1 MKRWWLLG
9 FVAAS
14 VGCSAKVS
22 GAGGDGGGNDA
33 GNSGGT
39 PDGGSGGDGGPSI
52 DGGGGGGPDGGNPAD
67 SGTSGGSQS
76 VLQRGNDV
84 YRRGNFTQPALTVAA
99 AATMAPDTAFNAA
112 ARFSGNVNAS
122 LLYLEAGPANA
133 GCPPAASGCTATG
146 RAAGN
151 GIFVVSANKDVYA
164 IDETSGL
171 TVWDTHFP
179 VTGDGVLGTPVID
192 AASRTLVVAVGASGH
207 HEVHALSVD
216 DGSERTGWPVM
227 LSLTTLSYGGTQF
240 NSVDE
245 NQRGALLLLNGIVY
259 VPFGGHYG
267 DGGTYHGWVVAIRLS
282 NPNQFAGWA
291 TAGLKEGIWGH
302 GGLASDG
309 TSVFA
314 ATGNGNAA
322 AHDSSTDSEEV
333 VRITGMAGFNR
344 VATDVYFPSYWS
356 KMDGSDLDYGASTPA
371 YAPLPP
377 GSQPAGI
384 LVAPSKAGQVYFLD
398 ASNLS
403 RGTYPA
409 QGGEMV
415 DLTVASITAESVYT
429 SPTIYTSASGIHAA
443 INVGVAAAGCPGG
456 LTGNKMIISMLIQPG
471 VTPVAKE
478 VWCSKVNLDTSGDGH
493 HNAPPISTTTDGVS
507 ANALV
512 WFLNGTTAGVQLTA
526 VDGDTG
532 VPVLAATSGAACPGV
547 QNMNFPIAV
556 KGRIVVAANGRLC
569 SWSPGGTL

>member
-9 FVAAS
+9 FVGLFACTAR
-14 VGCSAKVS
+14 VS
-22 GAGGDGGGNDA
+22 TTNADS

-39 PDGGSGGDGGPSI
+39 PDSGPGGGDGGLPR
-52 DGGGGGGPDGGNPAD
+52 DGGSNSPDGGSPFD
-67 SGTSGGSQS
+67 SGTPVDAGSNS

-84 YRRGNFTQPALTVAA
+84 YRRGTFTQPALTLAA

-112 ARFSGNVNAS
+112 ATFNGSVAGSV
-122 LLYLEAGPANA
+122 LYLEAGPADA
-133 GCPPAASGCTATG
+133 GCPPAAHGCTATG

-151 GIFVVSANKDVYA
+151 GLFFAPASRDVYA
-164 IDETSGL
+164 IDETSGQ
-171 TVWDTHFP
+171 TVWHTNFP
-179 VTGDGVLGTPVID
+179 LPGGGDGIIGTPVID
-192 AASRTLVVAVGASGH
+192 AVSRTLVVAVGASGH

-227 LSLTTLSYGGTQF
+227 LSLTNLTSGGTAF
-240 NSVDE
+240 NSVDQ

-267 DGGTYHGWVVAIRLS
+267 DGGNYHGWVVAIRLS
-282 NPNQFAGWA
+282 NPTQFAGWA
-291 TAGLKEGIWGH
+291 SAGSKEGIWGH

-314 ATGNGNAA
+314 ATGNGVVGT
-322 AHDSSTDSEEV
+322 HDSTTDSEEV
-333 VRITGMAGFNR
+333 VRITGLAAFNR
-344 VATDVYFPSYWS
+344 VATDVYYPSYWS
-356 KMDGSDLDYGASTPA
+356 NMDQNDLDFGASTPA
-371 YAPLPP
+371 FVLMPP
-377 GSQPAGI
+377 GVTATPI
-384 LVAPSKAGQVYFLD
+384 LVAPAKPGHVYFLN

-403 RGTYPA
+403 QGMYPN
-409 QGGEMV
+409 QGGELADIV
-415 DLTVASITAESVYT
+415 VASTTAESVYT
-429 SPTIYTSASGIHAA
+429 SPTLYASASGIHAT

-456 LTGNKMIISMLIQPG
+456 LTGDKMIISMLVKPG
-471 VTPVAKE
+471 TTPVATE
-478 VWCSKVNLDTSGDGH
+478 VWCSPVNLDTSGDGH

-512 WFLNGTTAGVQLTA
+512 WFLNGTSSGAQLSA

-532 VPVLAATSGAACPGV
+532 AAVLAATTGSACAGV
-547 QNMNFPIAV
+547 PNMGFPIAV

-569 SWSPGGTL
+569 SWSPGGKL